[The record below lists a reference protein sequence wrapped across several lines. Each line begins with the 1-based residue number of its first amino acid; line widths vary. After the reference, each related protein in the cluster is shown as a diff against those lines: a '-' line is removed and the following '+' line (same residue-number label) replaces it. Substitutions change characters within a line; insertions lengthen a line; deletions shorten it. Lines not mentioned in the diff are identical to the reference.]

1 MNGSGGDGNNER
13 FNSTFRA
20 NLDASKEK
28 PFNVISDSKLVTD
41 PVDHYHDSPG
51 LSKIIISSDYVDVSK
66 ISDMRNMRN
75 ADIDKSSFSLG
86 AFVSYVSKMQM
97 SKYMSGLV
105 GGSTASFQNTLDKK
119 HLDNELSKITWE
131 AKMREIGFNN
141 SKDKMSDK
149 EYNEKVQKHL
159 VDKLPSDRFI
169 NEEECLKNRYELC
182 EEIIKQDKID

>member
-1 MNGSGGDGNNER
+1 MIGSGGDGNNER

-41 PVDHYHDSPG
+41 PLDHYHDSTG
-51 LSKIIISSDYVDVSK
+51 LSKIIMSSDYVDVSK

-86 AFVSYVSKMQM
+86 AFVSYMSKMQM

-149 EYNEKVQKHL
+149 EYNEKVLKHL
-159 VDKLPSDRFI
+159 VDKLPNDRFI

>member
-28 PFNVISDSKLVTD
+28 PFNVISDSKLLTD
-41 PVDHYHDSPG
+41 PLDHYHDSTG
-51 LSKIIISSDYVDVSK
+51 LSKIIMSSDYVDVSK
-66 ISDMRNMRN
+66 INDMRNMRN

-105 GGSTASFQNTLDKK
+105 GGSTASFQNTLD
-119 HLDNELSKITWE
+119 NELSKITWE

-159 VDKLPSDRFI
+159 ADKLPNDRFI

-182 EEIIKQDKID
+182 EEIIKQDKTD